1 MTAPLVIGIAG
12 GSGSGKSTLANALA
26 EALPRPTSILRHD
39 SYYHDMSKLPASDS
53 ATVNFDSREA
63 IETPLFVK
71 HLDQLIAG
79 QAIVAPKYDFET
91 HTRAATGYAV
101 PAADIIIAEGVMV
114 LIEPTIRK
122 RLGLS
127 LYVELADDIRLLRR
141 LKRDTTERGRTTESV
156 MALSLIHI

>member
-71 HLDQLIAG
+71 HLDQLS
-79 QAIVAPKYDFET
+79 
-91 HTRAATGYAV
+91 
-101 PAADIIIAEGVMV
+101 PARRSSPQSM
-114 LIEPTIRK
+114 T
-122 RLGLS
+122 
-127 LYVELADDIRLLRR
+127 LRR
-141 LKRDTTERGRTTESV
+141 THVLQPATRFLQRTSSSRKV
-156 MALSLIHI
+156 SWFSSNQRSANVWA